1 VQLRTTPA
9 LKGATFIA
17 VNFMLPADTPH
28 CLLLEWREREQLPT
42 HPTERVVVII
52 EDPLVTV
59 FVADVSGSSQFAT
72 KHVSKNVLIL
82 APLVTLVT
90 RV

>member
-1 VQLRTTPA
+1 MQLCTTPA

-17 VNFMLPADTPH
+17 VNFMLPADAPH
-28 CLLLEWREREQLPT
+28 CLLLQWREREQLPT
-42 HPTERVVVII
+42 HSAERVMVII

-72 KHVSKNVLIL
+72 VHVAKNVLIL
-82 APLVTLVT
+82 APFVTLVT